1 MTSILHISDLHAQG
15 ETMNRIGNLVRAVV
29 CDIVALTG
37 DCQKPLPAD
46 WNDWPQHFKLS
57 VPGNHDSSETFVNL
71 HNWTTKTPWFTRH
84 NELGIIGI
92 DTSDL
97 KNPFATLEA
106 QLENFMKSSRSLPL
120 LAVILLFVLCP
131 FISSQQG
138 QAPLT
143 PQQQAVADYI
153 KDNYAKREVM
163 IPMRDG
169 IKLFTSIYE
178 PKDTSQ
184 KYPILLSRTCYSV
197 APYGP
202 DKFKTSIGPNEL
214 FPREGYVFVY
224 QDVRGR
230 YLSEGEFEDVR
241 PYIPGKSGKQTD
253 ETTDTY
259 DTVDWLLGN
268 INSNGRVG
276 VYGISYPGFYTSMAG
291 IDSHPAVKAIS
302 PQAPVSDWFHGDDD
316 HHNGALFLTQ
326 NFSFFATFGQ
336 PRPKPISNNDYL
348 KPFKFDTQ
356 DGCKFY
362 LELGGLKNAGDLYEK
377 QLGVHIKFW
386 DQMMAHPNY
395 DQFWKEHNILPNLK
409 NIKAAVMT
417 VGGWYDNEDLFG
429 ALNTYQHIERQN
441 PGIYNVLVMGPWF
454 HGGWERSE
462 GDWLGTAYFGA
473 KTSLFYREHIELP
486 FFNHFLKDKGDV
498 SQIKE
503 VNSFDTGAN
512 EWHEFDDWSPKFSS
526 ETPLYLTAEG
536 KLSFSESGASS
547 QTYDEY
553 VSDPM
558 NPVPYTQKITLN
570 YPRDFMTE
578 YQRFVAGRPDVLV
591 YQTEP
596 LTQDIRVAGNIKPE
610 IFISSSGTDSDFVVK
625 LIDVFPDDYKYP
637 EGAKPPDN
645 SAACVFQP
653 GGYQMLL
660 RGEPFPARFRESFEK
675 PVALKPNTP
684 TKISYEMPGIVH
696 TFKKCHRTMVQ
707 VQSTWFPLVA
717 RNPQKFLPNYKLA
730 TDNDFQRATER
741 VYHSAANPSRIL
753 LPVVKQ

>member
-106 QLENFMKSSRSLPL
+106 QLENFMKSSRSLLL

-316 HHNGALFLTQ
+316 HHNGALFLAQ

-348 KPFKFDTQ
+348 KPFKFGTQ
-356 DGCKFY
+356 DGYKFY

-395 DQFWKEHNILPNLK
+395 DQ
-409 NIKAAVMT
+409 
-417 VGGWYDNEDLFG
+417 
-429 ALNTYQHIERQN
+429 
-441 PGIYNVLVMGPWF
+441 
-454 HGGWERSE
+454 
-462 GDWLGTAYFGA
+462 
-473 KTSLFYREHIELP
+473 
-486 FFNHFLKDKGDV
+486 FLKDKGDV

-558 NPVPYTQKITLN
+558 NPVPYTQKMTLN

-578 YQRFVAGRPDVLV
+578 DQRFVAGRPDVLV

-696 TFKKCHRTMVQ
+696 TFKKGHRIMVQ

-741 VYHSAANPSRIL
+741 VYHSAANPSR
-753 LPVVKQ
+753 